1 VLKFIF
7 WSLLAV
13 NAALFAYGQGYLGH
27 FSGNEREPQ
36 RLHNQLNADK
46 LVIIPA

>member
-1 VLKFIF
+1 MLKFIF

-27 FSGNEREPQ
+27 FSGNEREPE
-36 RLHNQLNADK
+36 RGGMVAGRR
-46 LVIIPA
+46 